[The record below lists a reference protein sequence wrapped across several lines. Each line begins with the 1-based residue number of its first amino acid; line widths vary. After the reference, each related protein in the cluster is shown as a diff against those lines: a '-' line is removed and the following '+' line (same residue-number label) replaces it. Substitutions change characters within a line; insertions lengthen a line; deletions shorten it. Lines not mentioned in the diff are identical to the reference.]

1 MSTYQAFEFTPG
13 LVRKNIHIILKNIQ
27 YPCYHRYLG
36 YWSTNMRYYLGQ
48 IRSKFVNLFVKFKRA
63 FYEIW

>member
-1 MSTYQAFEFTPG
+1 MGTYQAFEFTPG

-27 YPCYHRYLG
+27 YPCYRRYLG

-48 IRSKFVNLFVKFKRA
+48 IRSEFVNLFVKVQACFL
-63 FYEIW
+63 

>member
-13 LVRKNIHIILKNIQ
+13 LVRKNIHVILKNIQ
-27 YPCYHRYLG
+27 YPHEREDLG
-36 YWSTNMRYYLGQ
+36 YWSTNMRHYLGQ
-48 IRSKFVNLFVKFKRA
+48 VRSKFVNLFVKFKRA